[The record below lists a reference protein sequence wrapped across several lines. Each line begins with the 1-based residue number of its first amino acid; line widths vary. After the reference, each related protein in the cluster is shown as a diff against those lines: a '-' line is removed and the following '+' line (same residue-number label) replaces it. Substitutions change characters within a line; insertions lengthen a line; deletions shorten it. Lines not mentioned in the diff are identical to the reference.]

1 MEQIIYLEVDDDI
14 LTVRD
19 RLRRAQARNVL
30 LVVPSGCKAL
40 RRPLDFRLLRRQA
53 AALGLALALV
63 SNNVRVRE
71 LALAEELTV
80 FSRLALGRRVARRGA
95 RWRTEDLPGVEGLRA
110 RLARYK
116 PRWWHWVLG
125 VPVVVL
131 VLITLAWSVFMVWPS
146 ATVEVVPAHE
156 PIGVSVWIE
165 ASPAIRAV
173 DWERL
178 RMPARVV
185 QIEVVDR
192 AEIET
197 TGITN
202 VAADKAKGTVLFV
215 NPTRRELYIP
225 AGTIVST
232 SAGTPIRFQTTVAAR
247 VGPRGRVRVP
257 VEALEGGPGGNVRAN
272 MINRVEGEFEG
283 ILKVTNESSTHGGTY
298 SQARRVTHGDKQKL
312 NDLLINKLLHK
323 GHDELAARL
332 EGEFLPMESMW
343 INRYTIRTNYDHHVN
358 DLADTLA
365 LEMRAVVG
373 GVAISEETAQE
384 LTRRALL
391 RQVRGGFHL
400 LPETVHVSRGN
411 DVQVDQDSGAVRFV
425 MDGVALMEADIDVN
439 LLREAIRGRPVE
451 EAITYLNRTLPVERA
466 PVLRVEPGWM
476 RRVPWMPFRI
486 LVVRES
492 DVEEASHALPGS

>member
-1 MEQIIYLEVDDDI
+1 MDQIIYLEIDDDI

-30 LVVPSGCKAL
+30 LVVPPGCKAL

-53 AALGLALALV
+53 AALGLSLALV
-63 SNNVRVRE
+63 SNNVQVRE
-71 LALAEELTV
+71 LALAEKLTV
-80 FSRLALGRRVARRGA
+80 FSRLSLGRRVARREG
-95 RWRTEDLPGVEGLRA
+95 RWRPEDLPGVEGLRA

-131 VLITLAWSVFMVWPS
+131 VLATLAWGVFMVWPS
-146 ATVEVVPAHE
+146 ATVTVAPAHE

-202 VAADKAKGTVLFV
+202 VAANKATGTVLFV

-225 AGTIVST
+225 MGTVVST
-232 SAGTPIRFQTTVAAR
+232 SAGTPVRFQTTVSVR

-257 VEALEGGPGGNVRAN
+257 VEALEGGPAGNVRAN

-283 ILKVTNESSTHGGTY
+283 ILKVTNEGPTYGGTY
-298 SQARRVTHGDKQKL
+298 SQSRRVTYGDKQKL
-312 NDLLINKLLHK
+312 SDLLIAKLLQK
-323 GHDELAARL
+323 GHDELAAQL

-343 INRYTIRTNYDHHVN
+343 INKYSIRANYDHHVN

-373 GVAISEETAQE
+373 GIAISEETAQE
-384 LTRRALL
+384 LTRRALFK
-391 RQVRGGFHL
+391 QVRGGFHL

-411 DVQVDQDSGAVRFV
+411 DVEVDADSGAVRFV
-425 MDGVALMEADIDVN
+425 MDGVALMEADIDVG
-439 LLREAIRGRPVE
+439 LLRAAIRGRPIEDAV
-451 EAITYLNRTLPVERA
+451 AYLNRTLPVERS
-466 PVLRVEPGWM
+466 PSLEVDPKWM

-486 LVVRES
+486 LVVKEG